1 MECASFMDKI
11 RSLRFFIATLE
22 GGSFA
27 AAAKAYGTDPST
39 VSKAI
44 HRLESDLGIQLF
56 QRSTRQIRL
65 TEAGRRYANTA
76 RFVLDELAACEDSLK
91 SHNDALSGLLKINVP
106 ISYGRLYIR
115 PLLKEFCRRYP
126 SITIDIHYDDAY
138 VDIIEQ
144 GIDVSIRSGV
154 VQDSQLI
161 VRQLSPID
169 FIICGS
175 QDYLTRHG
183 VPSGPDA
190 FNDHSWVRFRFKQ
203 TGKLLPIRMPEPDGA
218 SEYNPERNFIVN
230 DGESMAELC
239 AEGLGLTQIPH
250 FIARDWLKA
259 GRLVPI
265 FPSMRQA
272 GNGVYLLYANREYV
286 PARVRVFIDFITQA
300 IQDMDETPFH
310 TWAETLPIYQ
320 PNQGD

>member
-1 MECASFMDKI
+1 MDKI
-11 RSLRFFIATLE
+11 RSLRFFIATLD

-27 AAAKAYGTDPST
+27 AAAKVYGTDPST

-56 QRSTRQIRL
+56 QRSTRQSRL

-76 RFVLDELAACEDSLK
+76 RFVLEELAACEDSLK
-91 SHNDALSGLLKINVP
+91 SHNDALSGQLKINVP
-106 ISYGRLYIR
+106 VSYGRLYIR

-126 SITIDIHYDDAY
+126 NITIDIHYDDAY

-154 VQDSQLI
+154 VHDSQLI

-169 FIICGS
+169 FIICAS
-175 QDYLTRHG
+175 QDYLARHG
-183 VPSGPDA
+183 VPSGSDV

-218 SEYNPERNFIVN
+218 SEYDPERNYIVN

-239 AEGLGLTQIPH
+239 AEGLGLTQIL
-250 FIARDWLKA
+250 ILSRETGLK
-259 GRLVPI
+259 R
-265 FPSMRQA
+265 
-272 GNGVYLLYANREYV
+272 GV
-286 PARVRVFIDFITQA
+286 
-300 IQDMDETPFH
+300 
-310 TWAETLPIYQ
+310 
-320 PNQGD
+320 